1 MKSISQKLFVLS
13 SAGLLLLTGCNG
25 TETTSS
31 TTGTETTTT
40 TTETVSSPASSPIA
54 SPVAAETNVA
64 TGAGTETKTTTTETT
79 TTATAPTTGTNTNTA
94 ASPATGTNTASTTT
108 TTTTTTTSET
118 ATTTE
123 AKKGGQAVK
132 FANYHLEL
140 VTAPQDTG
148 TKVDFYL
155 LASDAGTA
163 IADATVTA
171 TVKTPSGETKEVA
184 MTYDTATESYTA
196 TLPDT
201 ATGSYEVAV
210 SSTVK
215 DEKVQGNF
223 TVQRQIFLPRF
234 NLITKRQQGNFYIIP
249 TIYFIFIT
257 VAIAI

>member
-1 MKSISQKLFVLS
+1 MRAISQKLFVLS

-40 TTETVSSPASSPIA
+40 TTETATSPASSPVA
-54 SPVAAETNVA
+54 SPVAADTNASPVA
-64 TGAGTETKTTTTETT
+64 NSATTETKTTTTETT
-79 TTATAPTTGTNTNTA
+79 TNAPATTGTDATNTATAPATTGTDATNTA
-94 ASPATGTNTASTTT
+94 AAPATGTDTASTTT
-108 TTTTTTTSET
+108 TTTTTTTTNEI
-118 ATTTE
+118 ATTAE

-201 ATGSYEVAV
+201 AAGSYEVAV
-210 SSTVK
+210 SSQVKEETVK
-215 DEKVQGNF
+215 GNF
-223 TVQRQIFLPRF
+223 TVQR
-234 NLITKRQQGNFYIIP
+234 
-249 TIYFIFIT
+249 
-257 VAIAI
+257 

>member
-1 MKSISQKLFVLS
+1 MKSISQKLFVLG

-40 TTETVSSPASSPIA
+40 TTETATSPASSPVA
-54 SPVAAETNVA
+54 SPVAADTNASPVA
-64 TGAGTETKTTTTETT
+64 NSAATETKTTTTETT
-79 TTATAPTTGTNTNTA
+79 TTAPANTGTDATTNTA
-94 ASPATGTNTASTTT
+94 AAPANTGTDTTNTATAPATGTDTASTTTT

-118 ATTTE
+118 ATTAE

-163 IADATVTA
+163 ISDATVTA

-201 ATGSYEVAV
+201 ATGNYEVSV
-210 SSTVK
+210 SSKVK
-215 DEKVQGNF
+215 EEQVQGNF
-223 TVQRQIFLPRF
+223 TVQR
-234 NLITKRQQGNFYIIP
+234 
-249 TIYFIFIT
+249 
-257 VAIAI
+257 

>member
-1 MKSISQKLFVLS
+1 MKSISQKLFVLG

-40 TTETVSSPASSPIA
+40 TTETATAPAPASSPVA
-54 SPVAAETNVA
+54 SPVAADTNASPVA
-64 TGAGTETKTTTTETT
+64 TSAGTETKTTTSTTETT
-79 TTATAPTTGTNTNTA
+79 TTAVAPATTGTETTNTA
-94 ASPATGTNTASTTT
+94 TAPATGTDTTNTATAPATGTDTASTTTT

-118 ATTTE
+118 ATTAE

-140 VTAPQDTG
+140 VTAPEDAG

-184 MTYDTATESYTA
+184 MTYDTTTESYTA

-201 ATGSYEVAV
+201 APGSYEVAV

-215 DEKVQGNF
+215 DEQVQGNF
-223 TVQRQIFLPRF
+223 TIQR
-234 NLITKRQQGNFYIIP
+234 
-249 TIYFIFIT
+249 
-257 VAIAI
+257 

>member
-1 MKSISQKLFVLS
+1 MKSISQKLFVLG

-40 TTETVSSPASSPIA
+40 TTETAPASSPVA
-54 SPVAAETNVA
+54 SPVAADTNASPVA
-64 TGAGTETKTTTTETT
+64 TSAGTETKTTTSTTETT
-79 TTATAPTTGTNTNTA
+79 TTAAPPATTGTETTNTA
-94 ASPATGTNTASTTT
+94 TAPATGTDTASTTTT

-118 ATTTE
+118 ATTAE

-140 VTAPQDTG
+140 VTAPEDAG

-171 TVKTPSGETKEVA
+171 TVKTPGGETKEVA
-184 MTYDTATESYTA
+184 MTYDTTTESYTA

-201 ATGSYEVAV
+201 APGSYEVAV

-215 DEKVQGNF
+215 DEQVQGNF
-223 TVQRQIFLPRF
+223 TIQR
-234 NLITKRQQGNFYIIP
+234 
-249 TIYFIFIT
+249 
-257 VAIAI
+257 

>member
-1 MKSISQKLFVLS
+1 MKSISQKLFVLG

-40 TTETVSSPASSPIA
+40 TTETATSPASSPVA
-54 SPVAAETNVA
+54 SPVAADTNASPVA
-64 TGAGTETKTTTTETT
+64 TSAGTETKTTTSTTETT
-79 TTATAPTTGTNTNTA
+79 NTAAAPATTGTETTNTATAP
-94 ASPATGTNTASTTT
+94 ATGTDTASTTTT

-118 ATTTE
+118 ATTAE

-140 VTAPQDTG
+140 VTAPEDAG

-184 MTYDTATESYTA
+184 MTYDAATESYTA

-201 ATGSYEVAV
+201 APGSYEVAV

-215 DEKVQGNF
+215 DEQVQGNF
-223 TVQRQIFLPRF
+223 TIQR
-234 NLITKRQQGNFYIIP
+234 
-249 TIYFIFIT
+249 
-257 VAIAI
+257 